1 MGRNIRNVTDQAN
14 LTPVG
19 THQSS
24 TVSTTAVAFVVP
36 ANATHIQYTI
46 SGNPVRMRMDGTDP
60 TSSIGL
66 YLGVGASG
74 MMRREAAL
82 NTKFIREGAADGQL
96 DAQPMAY

>member
-19 THQSS
+19 THQND
-24 TVSTTAVAFVVP
+24 TVGATAVALTVP
-36 ANATHIQYTI
+36 ANATHILYTI
-46 SGNPVRMRMDGTDP
+46 SGNPVRMRMDGTAP

-66 YLGVGASG
+66 YLAVGASG

-82 NTKFIREGAADGQL
+82 NTSFIRATASDGQL